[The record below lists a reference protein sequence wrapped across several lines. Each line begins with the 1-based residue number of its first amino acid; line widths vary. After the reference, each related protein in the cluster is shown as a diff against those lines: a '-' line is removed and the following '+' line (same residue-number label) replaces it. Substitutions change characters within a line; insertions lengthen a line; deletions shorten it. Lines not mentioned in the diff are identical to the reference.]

1 MTAAGLGDG
10 HVGLAPP
17 RRKRAAPSSDAI
29 DRRSGS
35 SAISGDDQR
44 RAATAYARGVLRATA
59 GEALANGARHA
70 PARADDDPS
79 GADAASSS
87 PPPSALPLSRRHEA
101 RLREMSV
108 ADVASDAFDPD
119 ELFAT
124 QRVFFSM
131 NAREA
136 LKNGDVDQVPDVQS
150 RFAHVV
156 ERFPKLRE
164 ALLRSPSAMR
174 LIATPGALRAFLD
187 AATGAG
193 RGVDE
198 LFLNADYRDIIASAA
213 RDDSAQTNATVADA
227 LARLADVRDELERF
241 SFSDGWTP
249 GCKPLP
255 KEPDDWDGE
264 VFLAARKNE
273 DAADAR
279 CGNAYMRAYGREADW
294 AAPFA
299 VLLFGAAAAS
309 IFPAFVWFPAWLVV
323 GSFGIGLAREAAK
336 LETARKGQLSLSSA
350 ACVHALMLVCGLQ
363 FFIVYCPE
371 FWPTWRHRA
380 WLALGAAS
388 FVTTPYFFLRTYFVG
403 PGFLPKAADAADR
416 GVWTGILMRVANA
429 IRREKGI
436 DRSSDAERAKN
447 QNPGGG
453 SEDAAANRSGS
464 DAPAAAA
471 AARRDATTV
480 TSMISDGRFC
490 QTCHCARPLRSKHCS
505 LCGRCVHRMDHHCPI
520 AGTCVGVAN
529 QRHFAFGL
537 WDMLLGQGVFLA
549 FSWLHVAAVF
559 VTAGE
564 SVTGGG
570 HHRMVERDLDDLG
583 ASAASYSS
591 GGEAGGGGAF
601 TLSSTTAPPGVVR
614 KLFAVFRHA
623 PWALTL
629 ALIQCVCVLYCAL
642 IAARMTA
649 GIAFNLTVNEM
660 ENSWRY
666 SYLQSEEE
674 EAAVAGEGARSRR
687 APPGFRNRFDRGVAN
702 NCLEFWRGHQARVD
716 WDAQKVAVDLGE
728 VPGPPR
734 WSYSW
739 IQAARGGA
747 RRIPRWFREA
757 IRVHAPARADEDH
770 EEGHQHAHG
779 HRGGHR
785 GHLRGH
791 SSHGHSHDGKPCDGD
806 HSVFSQQ
813 NLDPGDVELGLAG
826 ARRSRVGVSVVPER
840 DPAPAAP
847 IAANGDLVERA
858 QTASTTG
865 VEPSRRPS
873 TGLRPALDRSSA
885 PPSGA
890 AAPPG
895 APWGENGRT
904 FLEVKAETEAAMAG
918 LVAEEAKAR
927 GTTREALEAEWEA
940 ERRAALEKHAAE
952 RGVDPD
958 ALVKQ
963 GDELLERKAAASGM
977 TVEQFKVIQD
987 YARLRE
993 IEAER
998 RVEARRAEFA
1008 AARENAEAK
1017 AAGDGGEGRRE
1028 GGEGGEDGGDD
1039 DVFASLPDDLSA
1051 LTAEEAKAKAE
1062 AVTRKMTAAQAA
1074 KMALTVDEFEE
1085 MGKRQKAAMLRRA
1098 AEQRGMTPEA
1108 FERAAEA
1115 QMERTAKANGMD
1127 LEEFKARMTL
1137 QQMQQQRAMMREMQR
1152 RQMVMAEMK
1161 AREERERTAAAN
1173 GKAE

>member
-17 RRKRAAPSSDAI
+17 GRKRAAPSSDAI

-164 ALLRSPSAMR
+164 ALLRSPSAVR

-453 SEDAAANRSGS
+453 SEDAAANRLGS
-464 DAPAAAA
+464 DAPAA

-583 ASAASYSS
+583 ASAASYASS
-591 GGEAGGGGAF
+591 GEAGGGGAF
-601 TLSSTTAPPGVVR
+601 TLSAASSTNDAPPGVVR

-660 ENSWRY
+660 ENSRRY

-674 EAAVAGEGARSRR
+674 EAAAGEGARSRR
-687 APPGFRNRFDRGVAN
+687 APPGFSTGSTAGWRTTAWSSGAGTRRVSTGTRRRWRWTSARPRGRPGGAT
-702 NCLEFWRGHQARVD
+702 RGY
-716 WDAQKVAVDLGE
+716 KPPGE
-728 VPGPPR
+728 
-734 WSYSW
+734 
-739 IQAARGGA
+739 ARGGS
-747 RRIPRWFREA
+747 
-757 IRVHAPARADEDH
+757 
-770 EEGHQHAHG
+770 
-779 HRGGHR
+779 RGGSGRPSGCTRRREPTKKTTEKDTTHTDTKEDTEDTTEDTLRTVTRTMGSRATATTRATGSPTRATSSSASRAR
-785 GHLRGH
+785 GGRG
-791 SSHGHSHDGKPCDGD
+791 
-806 HSVFSQQ
+806 
-813 NLDPGDVELGLAG
+813 
-826 ARRSRVGVSVVPER
+826 VGVGVVPER

-847 IAANGDLVERA
+847 IAANGEPRRTRA
-858 QTASTTG
+858 DTFDDRRRTLAS
-865 VEPSRRPS
+865 
-873 TGLRPALDRSSA
+873 AFDRSSTG
-885 PPSGA
+885 PRPVLGA
-890 AAPPG
+890 AV
-895 APWGENGRT
+895 R
-904 FLEVKAETEAAMAG
+904 
-918 LVAEEAKAR
+918 R
-927 GTTREALEAEWEA
+927 
-940 ERRAALEKHAAE
+940 RRA
-952 RGVDPD
+952 
-958 ALVKQ
+958 
-963 GDELLERKAAASGM
+963 S
-977 TVEQFKVIQD
+977 
-987 YARLRE
+987 
-993 IEAER
+993 
-998 RVEARRAEFA
+998 RRALG
-1008 AARENAEAK
+1008 RERADVPRGEGGDRG
-1017 AAGDGGEGRRE
+1017 GDGGARGG
-1028 GGEGGEDGGDD
+1028 GGEGPGDD
-1039 DVFASLPDDLSA
+1039 ARGARGGVGGGAQGGA
-1051 LTAEEAKAKAE
+1051 GEARGG
-1062 AVTRKMTAAQAA
+1062 TGR
-1074 KMALTVDEFEE
+1074 
-1085 MGKRQKAAMLRRA
+1085 GPGRA
-1098 AEQRGMTPEA
+1098 G
-1108 FERAAEA
+1108 
-1115 QMERTAKANGMD
+1115 
-1127 LEEFKARMTL
+1127 
-1137 QQMQQQRAMMREMQR
+1137 
-1152 RQMVMAEMK
+1152 
-1161 AREERERTAAAN
+1161 
-1173 GKAE
+1173 

>member
-87 PPPSALPLSRRHEA
+87 PSPSALPLSRRHEA

-416 GVWTGILMRVANA
+416 GVWTAILMRVANA

-601 TLSSTTAPPGVVR
+601 TISSTNAPPGVVR

-674 EAAVAGEGARSRR
+674 EAAAAGRALAPGARPPGFATGSTAGWRTTAWSSGAGTRRASTGTRRRWRWTSARSRGR
-687 APPGFRNRFDRGVAN
+687 PGGATRGYKPPG
-702 NCLEFWRGHQARVD
+702 E
-716 WDAQKVAVDLGE
+716 
-728 VPGPPR
+728 
-734 WSYSW
+734 
-739 IQAARGGA
+739 ARGGSRGGSGRPSGCTPRREPTKTTKKDTNTHADTEEDTEDTSEDTLRTVTRTTGSRATATTRATGSPTRATSSSASRARGGRGSASASSPNATPRPRRRSPRTATSSNA
-747 RRIPRWFREA
+747 RRQLRR
-757 IRVHAPARADEDH
+757 PA
-770 EEGHQHAHG
+770 
-779 HRGGHR
+779 
-785 GHLRGH
+785 
-791 SSHGHSHDGKPCDGD
+791 SNP
-806 HSVFSQQ
+806 
-813 NLDPGDVELGLAG
+813 
-826 ARRSRVGVSVVPER
+826 RVGLR
-840 DPAPAAP
+840 PAF
-847 IAANGDLVERA
+847 D
-858 QTASTTG
+858 
-865 VEPSRRPS
+865 RPS
-873 TGLRPALDRSSA
+873 TGPRRRRPAPPRLPARPGARTGGRSS
-885 PPSGA
+885 
-890 AAPPG
+890 
-895 APWGENGRT
+895 R
-904 FLEVKAETEAAMAG
+904 
-918 LVAEEAKAR
+918 
-927 GTTREALEAEWEA
+927 
-940 ERRAALEKHAAE
+940 
-952 RGVDPD
+952 
-958 ALVKQ
+958 
-963 GDELLERKAAASGM
+963 
-977 TVEQFKVIQD
+977 
-987 YARLRE
+987 
-993 IEAER
+993 
-998 RVEARRAEFA
+998 
-1008 AARENAEAK
+1008 
-1017 AAGDGGEGRRE
+1017 
-1028 GGEGGEDGGDD
+1028 
-1039 DVFASLPDDLSA
+1039 
-1051 LTAEEAKAKAE
+1051 
-1062 AVTRKMTAAQAA
+1062 
-1074 KMALTVDEFEE
+1074 
-1085 MGKRQKAAMLRRA
+1085 
-1098 AEQRGMTPEA
+1098 
-1108 FERAAEA
+1108 
-1115 QMERTAKANGMD
+1115 
-1127 LEEFKARMTL
+1127 
-1137 QQMQQQRAMMREMQR
+1137 
-1152 RQMVMAEMK
+1152 
-1161 AREERERTAAAN
+1161 
-1173 GKAE
+1173 

>member
-1 MTAAGLGDG
+1 M
-10 HVGLAPP
+10 
-17 RRKRAAPSSDAI
+17 
-29 DRRSGS
+29 
-35 SAISGDDQR
+35 
-44 RAATAYARGVLRATA
+44 LRATA

-101 RLREMSV
+101 RLRELSV

-453 SEDAAANRSGS
+453 SEDAAAKRSGS

-570 HHRMVERDLDDLG
+570 
-583 ASAASYSS
+583 
-591 GGEAGGGGAF
+591 
-601 TLSSTTAPPGVVR
+601 APPHGRARPRRPRGVRRV
-614 KLFAVFRHA
+614 
-623 PWALTL
+623 
-629 ALIQCVCVLYCAL
+629 VLERRRGGRRRGLYY
-642 IAARMTA
+642 
-649 GIAFNLTVNEM
+649 FVDE
-660 ENSWRY
+660 
-666 SYLQSEEE
+666 
-674 EAAVAGEGARSRR
+674 R
-687 APPGFRNRFDRGVAN
+687 APG
-702 NCLEFWRGHQARVD
+702 
-716 WDAQKVAVDLGE
+716 
-728 VPGPPR
+728 
-734 WSYSW
+734 
-739 IQAARGGA
+739 
-747 RRIPRWFREA
+747 
-757 IRVHAPARADEDH
+757 
-770 EEGHQHAHG
+770 
-779 HRGGHR
+779 
-785 GHLRGH
+785 
-791 SSHGHSHDGKPCDGD
+791 
-806 HSVFSQQ
+806 
-813 NLDPGDVELGLAG
+813 
-826 ARRSRVGVSVVPER
+826 RRS
-840 DPAPAAP
+840 
-847 IAANGDLVERA
+847 
-858 QTASTTG
+858 
-865 VEPSRRPS
+865 
-873 TGLRPALDRSSA
+873 
-885 PPSGA
+885 
-890 AAPPG
+890 
-895 APWGENGRT
+895 
-904 FLEVKAETEAAMAG
+904 
-918 LVAEEAKAR
+918 
-927 GTTREALEAEWEA
+927 
-940 ERRAALEKHAAE
+940 
-952 RGVDPD
+952 
-958 ALVKQ
+958 
-963 GDELLERKAAASGM
+963 
-977 TVEQFKVIQD
+977 
-987 YARLRE
+987 
-993 IEAER
+993 
-998 RVEARRAEFA
+998 
-1008 AARENAEAK
+1008 
-1017 AAGDGGEGRRE
+1017 
-1028 GGEGGEDGGDD
+1028 
-1039 DVFASLPDDLSA
+1039 
-1051 LTAEEAKAKAE
+1051 
-1062 AVTRKMTAAQAA
+1062 
-1074 KMALTVDEFEE
+1074 
-1085 MGKRQKAAMLRRA
+1085 
-1098 AEQRGMTPEA
+1098 
-1108 FERAAEA
+1108 
-1115 QMERTAKANGMD
+1115 
-1127 LEEFKARMTL
+1127 
-1137 QQMQQQRAMMREMQR
+1137 
-1152 RQMVMAEMK
+1152 
-1161 AREERERTAAAN
+1161 
-1173 GKAE
+1173 